1 MVFLDLCYEVD
12 EKAVL
17 IMLYKVYHQGDIN
30 TTISSQQL
38 SRSQYLKQNYSELNH
53 TLLYSYNLLLFHIKI
68 MKTHRFACL
77 FINFFQGQRE
87 KVARQIIKHS
97 KVLKTDLWMQHLN

>member
-38 SRSQYLKQNYSELNH
+38 SRS
-53 TLLYSYNLLLFHIKI
+53 
-68 MKTHRFACL
+68 
-77 FINFFQGQRE
+77 
-87 KVARQIIKHS
+87 
-97 KVLKTDLWMQHLN
+97 